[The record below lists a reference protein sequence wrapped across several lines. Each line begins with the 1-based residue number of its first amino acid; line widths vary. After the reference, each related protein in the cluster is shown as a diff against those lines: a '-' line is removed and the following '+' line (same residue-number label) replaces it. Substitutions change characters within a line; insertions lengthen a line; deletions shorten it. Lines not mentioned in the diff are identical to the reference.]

1 MRTLN
6 VVTAAGD
13 FDEIHNKVDI
23 NTKIN
28 KLKIHFSFFIMI
40 K

>member
-13 FDEIHNKVDI
+13 FDEIHNKENFNQKYLVSSLVY
-23 NTKIN
+23 NHRHN
-28 KLKIHFSFFIMI
+28 Y
-40 K
+40 